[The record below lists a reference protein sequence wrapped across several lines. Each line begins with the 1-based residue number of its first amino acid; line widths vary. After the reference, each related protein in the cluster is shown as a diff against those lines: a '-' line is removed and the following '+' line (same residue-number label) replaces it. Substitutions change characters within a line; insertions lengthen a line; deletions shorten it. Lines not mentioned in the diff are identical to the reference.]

1 MIKVIPFI
9 YEDLDD
15 LYANTYALIDS
26 DNHCVIIDPAK
37 NNLSLVN
44 YIKNHNLSLKAIL
57 LTHGHIDHMR
67 GVDVLINEFHCP
79 LYIGFYDADKL
90 TNPYDNCSL
99 FLGSETIVNAK
110 ADTISDKQLLKCL
123 NEDIIV
129 IETPFHT
136 SGSVC
141 YHLPNSKLLFTGDFL
156 FAGSVGRSD
165 LPTAQPKEFRNSINK
180 VLALPKETK
189 IYPGHGKSTTLE
201 QECASNPFVK

>member
-1 MIKVIPFI
+1 MIKVVPFI

-15 LYANTYALIDS
+15 LYANTYALIDE
-26 DNHCVIIDPAK
+26 NHACVIIDPAK

-44 YIKNHNLSLKAIL
+44 YIKNNDLTLKAVL

-67 GVDVLINEFHCP
+67 GVDVLIDNFHCP

-90 TNPYDNCSL
+90 KNPYDNCSL
-99 FLGSETIVNAK
+99 FIGGETIINSK
-110 ADTISDKQLLKCL
+110 PDTISDKQVLNCL
-123 NEDIIV
+123 DEDIII

-141 YHLPNSKLLFTGDFL
+141 FYLPKSKCLFTGDFL

-165 LPTAQPKEFRNSINK
+165 LPSAMPKEFNNSIRK
-180 VLALPKETK
+180 ILALPKDIK
-189 IYPGHGKSTTLE
+189 VYPGHGQSTTLAH
-201 QECASNPFVK
+201 ECESNPFVK